1 MTNWPRFIFI
11 IAGTVDIIGL
21 TLMAII
27 DLSFY
32 FDDQIQLDI
41 AQIIGLYGFQI
52 LMFWISSFYFLFAY
66 FSMPP
71 KEG

>member
-21 TLMAII
+21 ILMAII

-41 AQIIGLYGFQI
+41 A
-52 LMFWISSFYFLFAY
+52 
-66 FSMPP
+66 
-71 KEG
+71 